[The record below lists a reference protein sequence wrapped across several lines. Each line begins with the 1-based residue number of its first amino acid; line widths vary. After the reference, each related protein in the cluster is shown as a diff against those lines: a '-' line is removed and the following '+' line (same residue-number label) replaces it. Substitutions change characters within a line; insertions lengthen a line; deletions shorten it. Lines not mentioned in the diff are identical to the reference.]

1 MVTRPT
7 SMNAYEFAVVAALR
21 AKQLI
26 EGSVP
31 RVSGDHKKATKAQ
44 MEVAG
49 GLVSRVMDTPEV
61 PS

>member
-31 RVSGDHKKATKAQ
+31 RVAGDYKKATKAQ
-44 MEVAG
+44 MEVAD
-49 GLVSRVMDTPEV
+49 GLVARVVDMPEA